1 MSATESCPSGSTF
14 CSASVVRPTSAWCPP
29 GGENGADKHCDGHC
43 SRQHRDAR
51 RSAAGVSHCAGRR
64 ARLLLRERG
73 GHDAHCLSEL
83 VLHHSGRDA
92 HHAIAELCEVTVAP
106 RVSAPPGRR
115 SVTPAVDFNDEFY
128 RRGQEVSDVPANRN
142 LAPEAH
148 PQLGAGECLPQD
160 GFREGWCSAMSSSM
174 LGNGTTMGREDERA
188 THWGL
193 ERPAVG
199 AGLRP
204 SWRRR
209 RDARPGPCDAY
220 FRAILDR
227 PIDPAPGAWRGA
239 CAAGRKPGTHCR
251 ARRPG
256 GRVRRPLATIASCSR
271 RAPPLKLATMAT
283 RSGSETRG
291 RLRTCLPSTAS
302 LPRQTLTVSESIEPR
317 YQHAE
322 PVAATS
328 PACRNAMVGATC
340 FPHMGAVFF
349 CAALGA
355 KKASTR

>member
-1 MSATESCPSGSTF
+1 MRATRG
-14 CSASVVRPTSAWCPP
+14 
-29 GGENGADKHCDGHC
+29 
-43 SRQHRDAR
+43 
-51 RSAAGVSHCAGRR
+51 RSEPVRR

-83 VLHHSGRDA
+83 VLHHGGRDA
-92 HHAIAELCEVTVAP
+92 HHAIAELCEVAVTP

-209 RDARPGPCDAY
+209 RDARPGRCDAC
-220 FRAILDR
+220 FRTILDR

-271 RAPPLKLATMAT
+271 RALPCDLAPMAT
-283 RSGSETRG
+283 RSGSETRSP
-291 RLRTCLPSTAS
+291 LRTCFPSTTSCPDKRSQPARAS
-302 LPRQTLTVSESIEPR
+302 SRGIGRQRHWQPRRP
-317 YQHAE
+317 
-322 PVAATS
+322 PAATQWVARAVS
-328 PACRNAMVGATC
+328 PIWAQS
-340 FPHMGAVFF
+340 FF
-349 CAALGA
+349 APLWAQ
-355 KKASTR
+355 KKRAPDKGLRLAWH